1 MQLYANL
8 TWMAAKA
15 KQKFREFLLEESGEV
30 NIVAMII
37 LIAIAVMLALLFR
50 EQIGNLVEQ
59 LFQSVSD
66 STSGL
71 TESYEPGPIQG
82 VG

>member
-30 NIVAMII
+30 NIVAMVI
-37 LIAIAVMLALLFR
+37 LIAIAVMLAIFFR
-50 EQIGNLVEQ
+50 DQIGNLINM
-59 LFQSVSD
+59 LFGNIKD
-66 STSGL
+66 SASGL
-71 TESYEPGPIQG
+71 QDEVSATVSW
-82 VG
+82 

>member
-30 NIVAMII
+30 NIVAMVI
-37 LIAIAVMLALLFR
+37 LIAIAVMLAIFFR
-50 EQIGNLVEQ
+50 DQIGNLINM
-59 LFQSVSD
+59 LFGNIKD
-66 STSGL
+66 SASGL
-71 TESYEPGPIQG
+71 QDEVSATVSC
-82 VG
+82 